1 MHIRLN
7 RRDCSSLAPLRSFLH
22 QRSNRVRALIWGGAI
37 SAADVTPFPGQSS
50 FERRGCVLY
59 PSRDGAIGRR
69 PASRRFSHSLAT
81 KRHELPSSACFSFLS
96 LLFFPFASSYT
107 NNSIRVPFS
116 LRFFFSLPSLQTP
129 EYTLFLFL
137 SVSFVSFII
146 ILVTSSSLSSSDNY
160 IPPSLSISRL
170 AHDTRLGSLPTLS
183 LTREFP
189 SCNIVYIIERIDEYA
204 YLSHLICAQGRSRL
218 PPSNLFSPF
227 FFFCHSQSTQIISL
241 DPRSK

>member
-1 MHIRLN
+1 MHVRLN

-81 KRHELPSSACFSFLS
+81 KRHELPSSCFSFLS

-116 LRFFFSLPSLQTP
+116 LRFFFSLPSLSNP
-129 EYTLFLFL
+129 RIYSLSL
-137 SVSFVSFII
+137 SVSFLRFVYYYPRHEQFFI
-146 ILVTSSSLSSSDNY
+146 
-160 IPPSLSISRL
+160 
-170 AHDTRLGSLPTLS
+170 
-183 LTREFP
+183 
-189 SCNIVYIIERIDEYA
+189 
-204 YLSHLICAQGRSRL
+204 
-218 PPSNLFSPF
+218 LF
-227 FFFCHSQSTQIISL
+227 
-241 DPRSK
+241 